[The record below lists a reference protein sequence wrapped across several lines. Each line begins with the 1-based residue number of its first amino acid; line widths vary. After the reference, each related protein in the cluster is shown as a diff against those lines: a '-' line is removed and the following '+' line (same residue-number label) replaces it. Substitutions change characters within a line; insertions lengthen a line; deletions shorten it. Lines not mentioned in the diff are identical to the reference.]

1 MLAAALG
8 RHRGHGALDQL
19 EQRLLHTLAAHV
31 TGDRRVVRL
40 AGDLVDFID
49 VDDAALGLVH
59 VVVTLLQQLLDYVF
73 HVLAHIARFGERG
86 GVGDRERHVEQAGQ
100 RLREQGFTT
109 AGGTDK
115 QDIALAQ
122 FHFLAAAALAAQA
135 LVVVVHGHGKHPLGA
150 FLTDHV
156 IIQRGLD
163 FLGLGQTLVAA
174 VTGLF
179 LDLFADDV
187 VTEIHT
193 LVADKDRRARDQ
205 FANFVLALAAERA
218 VQQFAVV
225 ALSGVIG
232 HRIASEPGSHFED
245 AGRARLFQ
253 ARSGPGDRHSAAF
266 IRRSGGLSGG

>member
-1 MLAAALG
+1 M
-8 RHRGHGALDQL
+8 
-19 EQRLLHTLAAHV
+19 
-31 TGDRRVVRL
+31 
-40 AGDLVDFID
+40 
-49 VDDAALGLVH
+49 
-59 VVVTLLQQLLDYVF
+59 
-73 HVLAHIARFGERG
+73 
-86 GVGDRERHVEQAGQ
+86 
-100 RLREQGFTT
+100 
-109 AGGTDK
+109 
-115 QDIALAQ
+115 
-122 FHFLAAAALAAQA
+122 
-135 LVVVVHGHGKHPLGA
+135 VVHGHGKHPLGA
-150 FLTDHV
+150 LLTDHV